1 MKTTK
6 IIACIL
12 AIFVLALANAMVCNA
27 KKEYPRAEIKVEY
40 NYHEKFLRGRDGVID
55 QDIKM
60 LLLANPQKSK
70 FYCPATEFKDSL
82 MSSPSGQAIAKKL
95 MDAAVKAS
103 IENNDDSGW
112 DAVVYKTCMY
122 VFKDAAEACITVYDR
137 ATAFD
142 FGKYEESFNEL
153 VWEVGDSTKTILGY
167 ECIKA
172 TADYHGRIWT
182 AWFTPEIPLQDGPW
196 KLRGLP
202 GLILE
207 ASEPDGQH
215 HFIATGLEKSD
226 MEMVAIYPGK
236 DYDKLKRKE
245 MLKSRWESKNNLNS
259 IASAATGLNLGP
271 DAPISKENM
280 IYDFLETDYH

>member
-1 MKTTK
+1 MT
-6 IIACIL
+6 IL
-12 AIFVLALANAMVCNA
+12 KPVFILLLLCASLELCA
-27 KKEYPRAEIKVEY
+27 KKKVQDYPRAEIKVNY
-40 NYHEKFLRGRDGVID
+40 NYHEKFLRGRDGVVD
-55 QDIKM
+55 QDITM

-82 MSSPSGQAIAKKL
+82 MSTPSGQAVAKKM

-103 IENNDDSGW
+103 IENNDESGW

-122 VFKDAAEACITVYDR
+122 VFKDAAEASITVYDR

-142 FGKYEESFNEL
+142 FGKYEEPFTEL
-153 VWEVGDSTKTILGY
+153 AWEVGDSTKTILGY
-167 ECIKA
+167 DCIEA
-172 TADYHGRIWT
+172 TADYHGRKWT

-226 MEMVAIYPGK
+226 MEMIPIYPGK
-236 DYDKLKRKE
+236 DYDNLKRKE

-271 DAPISKENM
+271 DTPISKENM